1 MTSPFT
7 HAPTVKYFED
17 NGFFGLNASDVVF
30 FQQGWLPC
38 FDERGAVIMQSKHE
52 VATAPDGAGFPLV
65 HWSIGPLVHSF
76 MHTYIFFSSLDL
88 RRRLSINGVYIVTY
102 VLCHDVVLLKT
113 TLLRERCASTHA
125 RGSQKSDS
133 GGAELSDACNQTDE
147 F

>member
-52 VATAPDGAGFPLV
+52 VATAPDGAGFP
-65 HWSIGPLVHSF
+65 VHSF
-76 MHTYIFFSSLDL
+76 MDTSIFFP
-88 RRRLSINGVYIVTY
+88 RLEAAAF
-102 VLCHDVVLLKT
+102 H
-113 TLLRERCASTHA
+113 
-125 RGSQKSDS
+125 
-133 GGAELSDACNQTDE
+133 
-147 F
+147 